1 MEPVR
6 KPSCQGYPRSIPID
20 PAAYQL
26 GPVSFD
32 GRFGSYR
39 QSSEAY
45 RLLQLRLREDIN
57 TWFGTIFNEIRIEE
71 NSFDEYVNESIERH
85 YNGRVEWTY
94 SSEYT
99 EDGQMAIYSSIRCWC
114 GSLEL
119 HRDRRH
125 AFLQSHVLG

>member
-6 KPSCQGYPRSIPID
+6 KLSCQGYPRSIPID

-26 GPVSFD
+26 GPVSLD

-45 RLLQLRLREDIN
+45 RLLQLRLRED
-57 TWFGTIFNEIRIEE
+57 TPAWLGTIFNEIRIEE
-71 NSFDEYVNESIERH
+71 KSFDEYVNESIERH
-85 YNGRVEWTY
+85 YNGRVEWAY

-99 EDGQMAIYSSIRCWC
+99 EDGQMAIYSSIRCRC